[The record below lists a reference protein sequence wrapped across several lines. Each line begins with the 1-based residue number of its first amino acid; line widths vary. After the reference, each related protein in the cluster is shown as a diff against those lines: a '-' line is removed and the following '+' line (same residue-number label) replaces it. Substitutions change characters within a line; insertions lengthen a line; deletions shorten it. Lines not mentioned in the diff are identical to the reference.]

1 MQSVKELGKADSVSV
16 SEIENVFDS
25 KETKKLSN
33 EEHLIDFINKFRFKN
48 RNIMNKL
55 IDLISNKV
63 NKDDRSIKMYSLN
76 KIISY

>member
-55 IDLISNKV
+55 IDLISNKA
-63 NKDDRSIKMYSLN
+63 NKDDFSIKMDSLN

>member
-1 MQSVKELGKADSVSV
+1 MLIAKELGKADSVSV

-63 NKDDRSIKMYSLN
+63 NKDDCSIKMYSLN

>member
-1 MQSVKELGKADSVSV
+1 MLIAKELGKADSVSV

>member
-63 NKDDRSIKMYSLN
+63 NKDDCSIKMYSLN
-76 KIISY
+76 KIIS

>member
-1 MQSVKELGKADSVSV
+1 MLIAKELGKADSVSV

-55 IDLISNKV
+55 IDLISNKA
-63 NKDDRSIKMYSLN
+63 NKDDCSIKMYSLN

>member
-1 MQSVKELGKADSVSV
+1 MQSVKELGKADSVSI

-63 NKDDRSIKMYSLN
+63 NKDDCSIKMYSLN